1 MNQQRRAPNMKPI
14 GVVVK
19 NGKDVVSFEV
29 DPNGPKMRFIR
40 AIAAVVEGREPY
52 PEGVDLIT
60 YGVRVA
66 TDNPDF
72 TFLADASGVAARAE
86 WKSLA
91 FPILYGSRPSTMH
104 GTPSGRVSGATQQQ
118 SNTPQ
123 YSPTGRKLTEP
134 EEQFIPLSWLRNK
147 PKGPQRRK

>member
-1 MNQQRRAPNMKPI
+1 MKTI

-19 NGKDVVSFEV
+19 NGKEVVSYEV

-40 AIAAVVEGREPY
+40 AIAEIVEGRAPY
-52 PEGVDLIT
+52 PDGVDIIT
-60 YGVRVA
+60 HGVRVA

-72 TFLADASGVAARAE
+72 AFTVDSTGISARSE

-104 GTPSGRVSGATQQQ
+104 GTSTGRVSGAVPQQ
-118 SNTPQ
+118 SATPQ

-134 EEQFIPLSWLRNK
+134 EAQFIPLSWLRNK
-147 PKGPQRRK
+147 PKGPARKK